1 VHEPKR
7 NRAPRNPDLHFGLA
21 TCENR
26 RVMTPTT
33 IPLDVVRLVRQACA
47 SLPEATD
54 EEARGRVVFRIRQR
68 VFLNLLAVDDPA
80 GNRVSIVSLKVEPSE
95 LAALIANGHPYFR
108 LGSSRAAG
116 WVGVVIDQG
125 TDWSE
130 LQELATDSYCFAA
143 PKRLADLIKRNSLAS
158 EEEIGKARRQ
168 GWETDAERIG
178 AEPLDTESHAW
189 LSFGNN
195 HDTEFRE

>member
-1 VHEPKR
+1 
-7 NRAPRNPDLHFGLA
+7 
-21 TCENR
+21 
-26 RVMTPTT
+26 MTPTT

-54 EEARGRVVFRIRQR
+54 EEAHGRVVFRIRQR

-95 LAALIANGHPYFR
+95 LGALIANGHPYFR

-116 WVGVVIDQG
+116 WVGVVIDHS

-143 PKRLADLIKRNSLAS
+143 PKRLADLIERNSVAAGIA
-158 EEEIGKARRQ
+158 IGKEIRQ
-168 GWETDAERIG
+168 GWEADA
-178 AEPLDTESHAW
+178 
-189 LSFGNN
+189 
-195 HDTEFRE
+195 